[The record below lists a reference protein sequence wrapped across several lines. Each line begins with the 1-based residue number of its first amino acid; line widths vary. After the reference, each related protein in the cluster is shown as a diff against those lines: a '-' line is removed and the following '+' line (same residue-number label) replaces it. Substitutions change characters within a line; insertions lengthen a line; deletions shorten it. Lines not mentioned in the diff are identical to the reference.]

1 MTEHAGQ
8 PCYVLGIESQI
19 GLSLIREL
27 GAAGV
32 PVVGIA
38 LSPDAI
44 GLRSRFLTA
53 GALLQAPRTAEGL
66 QELRA
71 LGERYGPGYLLTVSE
86 ANTSWLIDHQDD
98 LGNLKALVPSR
109 LAFEAVLDKE
119 KTLALARKV
128 GVDVPQSICPQSWDE
143 VEATAATFPFPAV
156 LKWADPNGVAPQLEA
171 FGLEYVKAEYV
182 NSAAEFLSVA
192 RRYRPLNT
200 WPLLQEYCPGV
211 GLGQFFFMHRGEAVR
226 RFQHV
231 RVAEWPPEGGFSS
244 VCDAVPLNQFHDL
257 QERSIALLKEIGWEG
272 VAMVEYR
279 YDSMSGRA
287 VLMEING
294 RYWGSFP
301 LAMHSGAGFSLLSYA
316 LQGQGHMPTLPRQRD
331 DIRCRMVATE
341 LKRLVRIIAQPGRIM
356 DKRFRVRP
364 LYELFRFAID
374 YLRPSVRYYVWRWD
388 DPKPFFQD
396 VMNALGA
403 GKQR

>member
-1 MTEHAGQ
+1 MTDLISQ

-19 GLSLIREL
+19 GLSLVREL
-27 GAAGV
+27 GEAGV
-32 PVVGIA
+32 PVIGIA

-44 GLRSRFLTA
+44 GLCSRFLHA
-53 GALLQAPRTAEGL
+53 KAVLHAPRTAEGL
-66 QELRA
+66 RELRA
-71 LGERYGPGYLLTVSE
+71 LGECHGPGYLLTVSE
-86 ANTSWLIDHQDD
+86 ANTSWLIDHQDE
-98 LGNLKALVPSR
+98 LGKLKALVPPR
-109 LAFEAVLDKE
+109 QAFEAVLDKE

-128 GVDVPQSICPQSWDE
+128 GVDIPQSVCPQTWDE

-156 LKWADPNGVAPQLEA
+156 LKWADPNAVAPQLDA
-171 FGLEYVKAEYV
+171 LGLEYVKAEYV
-182 NSAAEFLSVA
+182 NDAAEFLSVA
-192 RRYRPLNT
+192 QRYRPLNT
-200 WPLLQEYCPGV
+200 WPLIQEYCPGV

-244 VCDAVPLNQFHDL
+244 VCDAVPLSQFVEQ

-279 YDSMSGRA
+279 YDSASGRA
-287 VLMEING
+287 VLMEVNG

-316 LQGQGHMPTLPRQRD
+316 LQGQDRMPVLPPQRD

-341 LKRLVRIIAQPGRIM
+341 LKRLVRIFVQPGKIM

-364 LYELFRFAID
+364 LYELHRFFFD
-374 YLRPSVRYYVWRWD
+374 YFRPSVRYYVWRRD

-396 VMNALGA
+396 IKNIFFRGN
-403 GKQR
+403 